1 MSYNLS
7 MPKLTP
13 EKRLELRLRIRKLVE
28 EMKLE
33 VGIQSR
39 LAEEFG
45 VSRAYIYQIV
55 ADERLRFKQP
65 VSWEI
70 QKAKSRGR
78 KGRVINFRE
87 IVEGLKDH
95 PAMQTHN

>member
-1 MSYNLS
+1 

-28 EMKLE
+28 ESELA

-45 VSRAYIYQIV
+45 VSKSYVHQIV
-55 ADERLRFKQP
+55 VDERLRFKQP
-65 VSWEI
+65 VAWEI
-70 QKAKSRGR
+70 QKARSRGR
-78 KGRVINFRE
+78 KGRTINFRE
-87 IVEGLKDH
+87 ILECLKDH
-95 PAMQTHN
+95 PALQTRN

>member
-1 MSYNLS
+1 

-13 EKRLELRLRIRKLVE
+13 EKRLELRLRVRKLVE
-28 EMKLE
+28 ESELV

-39 LAEEFG
+39 LAEEFD

-78 KGRVINFRE
+78 KGRTINFME
-87 IVEGLKDH
+87 ILKSLKDH
-95 PAMQTHN
+95 PALKTHT